1 MLLNA
6 NRSLDQDNFKLV
18 VKFIPALHSDNLAE
32 KNVRELISEC

>member
-1 MLLNA
+1 MPIGDSIVLI
-6 NRSLDQDNFKLV
+6 FKLV